1 MTSRSRSLL
10 TTVLV
15 TLLSSFLVVGFAAP
29 SRADHHGPSV
39 VKNDPGPDP
48 TSTTITNTHTTTSSS
63 PGSSESS
70 GSGSPSSGGSTS
82 GGTPS
87 SSTSLFPGLGPT
99 SGPGTGSC
107 DPALYPGGYSSTFAV
122 PAPCIQ
128 PATCGPDGIG
138 TLHPEDGLCPD
149 GPEAPAAP
157 VITTQMVTE
166 AAKVTAP
173 VSPPHVEPGN
183 RSYVNIP
190 NNYWTDSPAVNTS
203 ITLLGQKIPLRWTPI
218 STSWSFGDGGGATG
232 NGVKGAEV
240 GAADALEHSYTRQ
253 GTYDIS
259 TTTNYNL
266 TFVLPG
272 GGTQT
277 VQLVSPPSPP
287 VTLPVSEIQTRVDY
301 VR

>member
-1 MTSRSRSLL
+1 M
-10 TTVLV
+10 
-15 TLLSSFLVVGFAAP
+15 P
-29 SRADHHGPSV
+29 S
-39 VKNDPGPDP
+39 
-48 TSTTITNTHTTTSSS
+48 
-63 PGSSESS
+63 
-70 GSGSPSSGGSTS
+70 
-82 GGTPS
+82 
-87 SSTSLFPGLGPT
+87 
-99 SGPGTGSC
+99 
-107 DPALYPGGYSSTFAV
+107 
-122 PAPCIQ
+122 PCIQ

-240 GAADALEHSYTRQ
+240 GAADALEHSYARQ